1 MTKEILSDEE
11 ISHPLNEALLKEAQE
26 IKAERRLLKER
37 LDRLEQGRESVSANV
52 YQKVR
57 GDYQARLN
65 KTTERLLAL
74 KKDLEGEEK
83 ALVEKKNLVEVTV
96 ARRKETI
103 EEARL
108 RHSLEEYTAEQHQEV
123 VERETNELKRLEAA
137 LQILEEG
144 IERHRKIFEGEEL
157 AAPAPAKK
165 PPRAAP
171 SAPPPSPPPPSPPP
185 TMPEEPAHDQTAKIK
200 VKPPPPI
207 ATPEPEPRKTAELL
221 IMENGKVV
229 QMVPVDKTIQI
240 GRSPAND
247 IVLKE
252 PKVSRKHAE
261 IQFVGGKYVL
271 LDLES
276 SNGTFVSGKK
286 ITEYTLQPNDEIVIG
301 NTKIVFKI

>member
-11 ISHPLNEALLKEAQE
+11 ISHPLNETLLKEAQE
-26 IKAERRLLKER
+26 IKSERKLVKER

-57 GDYQARLN
+57 GDYLARLN

-74 KKDLEGEEK
+74 KKDLENEEK
-83 ALVEKKNLVEVTV
+83 TLVEKKNLVEVSI
-96 ARRKETI
+96 ARRKEMI

-123 VERETNELKRLEAA
+123 VEDETNELNRLEAA
-137 LQILEEG
+137 LQTLQEG
-144 IERHRKIFEGEEL
+144 IERHQKIFEGEEL
-157 AAPAPAKK
+157 AAPAPLAPAKK
-165 PPRAAP
+165 PPRTAT
-171 SAPPPSPPPPSPPP
+171 PPPPPA
-185 TMPEEPAHDQTAKIK
+185 MPEEPAHDQTAKIK
-200 VKPPPPI
+200 VKPAPPM
-207 ATPEPEPRKTAELL
+207 AAPEPEPRKTAELL

-261 IQFVGGKYVL
+261 IQFIGGKYIL

-276 SNGTFVSGKK
+276 SNGTFVAGKK

-301 NTKIVFKI
+301 NTKMVFKI